1 MPTYQEDRENIVSG
15 FGGMQY
21 TSVSNPYWS
30 GLYFVKD
37 ERSILF
43 LVSPVSL

>member
-21 TSVSNPYWS
+21 TSVSNP
-30 GLYFVKD
+30 L
-37 ERSILF
+37 ER
-43 LVSPVSL
+43 P